1 MKILESNLIKF
12 NEKLYIKRAEL
23 IKRNKELNMTQKQV
37 RETYKGIKI
46 KGNGNSLFICIDLL
60 PNVQIIKTENETI
73 FSCKR
78 AYDELMKNNGINKT
92 TTLERM
98 AIYLLNEDKIS
109 FEEFCS
115 LKRQHK
121 LKINLCK
128 TKENQL
134 KKFSEEEIKQIQREG
149 DAYECGV
156 EGGLKVHKEFY
167 FGSKNK
173 NYNYC
178 IYDYAQNPQELLKNV
193 KNDRLIVGKTIKIL
207 YTTRVIGKRLF
218 NNVAIEKN
226 GKYLYSSAVMN
237 SNDDIDEEMIKR
249 LLGKITKNEKIK
261 EQKIKEVYF
270 FVRNKEYLSDKI
282 KVFNKENAKGC
293 IMIC

>member
-1 MKILESNLIKF
+1 M
-12 NEKLYIKRAEL
+12 
-23 IKRNKELNMTQKQV
+23 
-37 RETYKGIKI
+37 
-46 KGNGNSLFICIDLL
+46 
-60 PNVQIIKTENETI
+60 KTENETI

-78 AYDELMKNNGINKT
+78 AYDELMKNNEIDKT

-156 EGGLKVHKEFY
+156 EGGLKVHKDFY
-167 FGSKNK
+167 FGDK
-173 NYNYC
+173 NYDYYIYNYS
-178 IYDYAQNPQELLKNV
+178 QNPQELLKNV
-193 KNDRLIVGKTIKIL
+193 KNRLIVEKRIKIL

-237 SNDDIDEEMIKR
+237 NNNDIDEEMIKR
-249 LLGKITKNEKIK
+249 LLDKITKNEKIK
-261 EQKIKEVYF
+261 KEKIKEICF
-270 FVRNKEYLSDKI
+270 FVRNKEYVSNKI
-282 KVFNKENAKGC
+282 KVFNKKNAKGC

>member
-46 KGNGNSLFICIDLL
+46 KGNGNSLFVCIDLL

-156 EGGLKVHKEFY
+156 QGGLKLHKDFY
-167 FGSKNK
+167 FGGK
-173 NYNYC
+173 NYDYY
-178 IYDYAQNPQELLKNV
+178 IYDYSQNQQELLKNV
-193 KNDRLIVGKTIKIL
+193 KNRLIVGKTIKIL

-237 SNDDIDEEMIKR
+237 SDNDIDEEMIKR
-249 LLGKITKNEKIK
+249 LLDKITKNEKIK
-261 EQKIKEVYF
+261 EQKIKEVCF
-270 FVRNKEYLSDKI
+270 FIRNKEYVSSKI
-282 KVFNKENAKGC
+282 KVFNKKNAKGRV
-293 IMIC
+293 IIC

>member
-46 KGNGNSLFICIDLL
+46 KGNGNSLFVCIDLL

-78 AYDELMKNNGINKT
+78 AYDELMKNNAINKT

-128 TKENQL
+128 NKDNQL
-134 KKFSEEEIKQIQREG
+134 KKFSEDEIKQIQREG

-178 IYDYAQNPQELLKNV
+178 IYDYSQNPQELLKNV

-237 SNDDIDEEMIKR
+237 SNNDIDEEMIKR
-249 LLGKITKNEKIK
+249 LLYKITKNEKIK
-261 EQKIKEVYF
+261 EQKIEEVYF

-282 KVFNKENAKGC
+282 KVFNKKNAKGC
-293 IMIC
+293 IIIC

>member
-1 MKILESNLIKF
+1 MKTLESNLIKF

-46 KGNGNSLFICIDLL
+46 KGNGNSLFVCIDLL

-156 EGGLKVHKEFY
+156 EGGLNVHRDFY
-167 FGSKNK
+167 FGDK
-173 NYNYC
+173 NYSYYV
-178 IYDYAQNPQELLKNV
+178 YDYSQNPQELLKNV
-193 KNDRLIVGKTIKIL
+193 KNRLIVGKTIKIL
-207 YTTRVIGKRLF
+207 YTTRVIGKRVF

-226 GKYLYSSAVMN
+226 DRYLYSSAVMN
-237 SNDDIDEEMIKR
+237 SNNDIDEEMMKR
-249 LLGKITKNEKIK
+249 LLDKITKNEKIK
-261 EQKIKEVYF
+261 EKKIKEIYF
-270 FVRNKEYLSDKI
+270 FVRNKDYISNKI
-282 KVFNKENAKGC
+282 KVFNKKNAKGC
-293 IMIC
+293 IIIC

>member
-1 MKILESNLIKF
+1 MKTLESNLIKF

-46 KGNGNSLFICIDLL
+46 KGNGNSLFVCIDLL

-78 AYDELMKNNGINKT
+78 AYDELMKSNGINKT

-156 EGGLKVHKEFY
+156 EGGLKVHKDFD
-167 FGSKNK
+167 FGDK
-173 NYNYC
+173 NYNYY
-178 IYDYAQNPQELLKNV
+178 IYDYSQNPQELLKNV
-193 KNDRLIVGKTIKIL
+193 KNRLIVGKTIKIL
-207 YTTRVIGKRLF
+207 YTTRVIGKRVF

-237 SNDDIDEEMIKR
+237 SNNDIDEEMMKR
-249 LLGKITKNEKIK
+249 LLDKITKNEKIK
-261 EQKIKEVYF
+261 EKKIKEIYF
-270 FVRNKEYLSDKI
+270 FVRNKDYISNKI
-282 KVFNKENAKGC
+282 KVFNKKNAKGC
-293 IMIC
+293 IIIC